1 MGACGCGGEDDAGRV
16 KSQEEIN
23 RMKLNIEKLRREVET
38 KEQKADLARRE
49 SESQAKRL
57 EQLVSDMQS
66 LSSSKPEDV
75 ARLQKQF
82 AACEADNNFSTLGS
96 QVPCISLS
104 PHLN

>member
-1 MGACGCGGEDDAGRV
+1 MGASCGCGTEDDAGRA

-23 RMKLNIEKLRREVET
+23 RMKLNIEKLRSEVET

-57 EQLVSDMQS
+57 EQLVADMQS

-75 ARLQKQF
+75 ARLQTQF
-82 AACEADNNFSTLGS
+82 AQCEADNNFSTLGS
-96 QVPCISLS
+96 QVP
-104 PHLN
+104 